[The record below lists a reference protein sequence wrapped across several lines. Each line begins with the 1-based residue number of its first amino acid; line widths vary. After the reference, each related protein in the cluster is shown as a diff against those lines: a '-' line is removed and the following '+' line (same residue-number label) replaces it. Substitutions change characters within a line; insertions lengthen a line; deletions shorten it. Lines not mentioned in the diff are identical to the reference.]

1 MSSETAVSA
10 HPVGDVEERARW
22 SPDARTVAL
31 AAVLVAAI
39 VAAVVLWFLWP
50 RTPGE
55 GSAEAGFL
63 RDMSIHH
70 DQAVQMALI
79 IRDRTEDPQLQAL
92 ATDIV
97 LTQQAEIGT
106 MTGWLLEWDLSLTSS
121 EPAMSWMG
129 HSMEGQPMPGMA
141 SPEEIQ
147 QLRDLPV
154 PDAEVLFLRLM
165 IRHHAAG
172 IDMAQAC
179 LDRCDDDDVLRL
191 SHGIVNSQEAEITTM
206 QSMLAAR
213 GQEPEP
219 VSLSTSD

>member
-1 MSSETAVSA
+1 MSSQPAVSSQ
-10 HPVGDVEERARW
+10 PVSDAEERTGWW
-22 SPDARTVAL
+22 SLDARTISL
-31 AAVLVAAI
+31 AAVLLAAV

-50 RTPGE
+50 RTPGD

-121 EPAMSWMG
+121 EPAMTWMG
-129 HSMEGQPMPGMA
+129 HSMEGPMPGMA

-154 PDAEVLFLRLM
+154 AEAEVLFLRLM
-165 IRHHAAG
+165 IRHHVGG
-172 IDMAQAC
+172 IDMAEAC

-191 SHGIVNSQEAEITTM
+191 SQGIVKSQNAEITTM
-206 QSMLAAR
+206 QQMLAAR

-219 VSLSTSD
+219 VSQSASD

>member
-1 MSSETAVSA
+1 MSTKTADSA
-10 HPVGDVEERARW
+10 PDTRDAEERTGW
-22 SPDARTVAL
+22 SLDARTVSL
-31 AAVLVAAI
+31 AAVLVAAAI
-39 VAAVVLWFLWP
+39 AAVVLWFLWP

-70 DQAVQMALI
+70 DQAVEMALI
-79 IRDRTEDPQLQAL
+79 IRDRTEDPQLHAL

-97 LTQQAEIGT
+97 LTQEAEIGT
-106 MTGWLLEWDLSLTSS
+106 MTGWLLEWDLSLTGS
-121 EPAMSWMG
+121 EPAMTWMG
-129 HSMEGQPMPGMA
+129 HAMEGPMPGMA
-141 SPEEIQ
+141 SPEDIQ

-154 PDAEVLFLRLM
+154 PEAEALFLRLM

-172 IDMAQAC
+172 IDMAEAC

-191 SHGIVNSQEAEITTM
+191 SHGIVNSQNAEINTM
-206 QSMLAAR
+206 QTMLAAR

-219 VSLSTSD
+219 VSLSASG